1 MEELVTCTAPGIK
14 FKSISRIGPGS
25 NQNRPILVMFESME
39 DKGQVMSNLKSLRG
53 VEKFIG
59 ISISIDLTRE
69 ERKFIK
75 GLSEEA
81 SRLNNARKE
90 QEKLGL
96 QPQSS

>member
-1 MEELVTCTAPGIK
+1 
-14 FKSISRIGPGS
+14 
-25 NQNRPILVMFESME
+25 MFESME

-90 QEKLGL
+90 QEKSSIKYVVRGNREKSWKIAAVKIDDNTSSLG
-96 QPQSS
+96 